1 MTEELDL
8 IQKLLASIVV
18 GYLLGSI
25 PFAHLAA
32 RRSGIDIFATGN
44 TRAGTANVFWNI
56 SRLNGSLVFAA
67 DAIKGSLAIVFAGL
81 LGVPDGALILA
92 GGAAVA
98 GHWKSI
104 FTRFRGGDGMVTL
117 VGVTFALV
125 HWLGFL
131 GVGIGFA
138 VVLLARRSPFRSS
151 LGIAVCYTVLLAV
164 TQYYHAYCIQVLEL
178 TILAMLIIFHNVLVH
193 RRNATMLSA
202 ANREQLTIGLDDPED
217 LGLDLDLDLDEEAD
231 PDFPDCR

>member
-1 MTEELDL
+1 MTEELVL

-32 RRSGIDIFATGN
+32 RRSGIDIFSTGN

-56 SRLNGSLVFAA
+56 SRRNGSLVFAA

-164 TQYYHAYCIQVLEL
+164 TQYYHAYRIQVLEL
-178 TILAMLIIFHNVLVH
+178 TILALLIIFHNVLVH

-202 ANREQLTIGLDDPED
+202 ANREQLTMGLDDAED

>member
-32 RRSGIDIFATGN
+32 RRSGIDIFSTGN

-56 SRLNGSLVFAA
+56 SRRNGSLVFTA

-151 LGIAVCYTVLLAV
+151 LGIAVCYTVLLPV
-164 TQYYHAYCIQVLEL
+164 TQYYHAYRIQVLEL
-178 TILAMLIIFHNVLVH
+178 TILALLIIFHNVLVH

-202 ANREQLTIGLDDPED
+202 ANREQLTMGLDDAED